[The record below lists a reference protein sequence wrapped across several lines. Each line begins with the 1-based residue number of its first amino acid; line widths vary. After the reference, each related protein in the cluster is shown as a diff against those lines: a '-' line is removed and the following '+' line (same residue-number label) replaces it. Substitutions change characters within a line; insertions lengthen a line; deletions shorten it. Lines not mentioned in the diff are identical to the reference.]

1 MGDITRMR
9 HLAGATLLLTIT
21 LAAGCT
27 ASPLPGSTGPIDR
40 GRPAPDATFNYI
52 LDSGGADACA
62 ADTATV
68 CGFDWREGED
78 ENLPASHPDNVA
90 AVTARRQAIAR
101 LHDQHELAIA
111 YIDAGGWETYR
122 RDWDTLAD
130 AGHLGGSVD
139 GWPQERWVNITGDHR
154 APVLAAIEA
163 RVAEAEADGFDA
175 VDFDLVEA
183 SDAGEDEVGFAV
195 SDDEQLAFD
204 RELFALA
211 RTHGM
216 GAWMKGFPRLAGDL
230 AADADAWIVE
240 ECLADAGRR
249 AECVAATPSWAG
261 KLIVVVEYVPGDR
274 PLAADPAGCAVAA
287 ANGWHMIFKRLDL
300 DPPVASC

>member
-27 ASPLPGSTGPIDR
+27 ASPPPGSTGPTDR

-52 LDSGGADACA
+52 LGSGGTDACA

-78 ENLPASHPDNVA
+78 ESLPADHPDNVA

-122 RDWDTLAD
+122 RDWDTLAG
-130 AGHLGGSVD
+130 AGHLGGSVA
-139 GWPQERWVNITGDHR
+139 GWPQERWVNFTGDHH
-154 APVLAAIEA
+154 AAVLAALES

-183 SDAGEDEVGFAV
+183 SDAGAAEVGFAV
-195 SDDEQLAFD
+195 GDGEQAAFD
-204 RELFALA
+204 RELFRLA
-211 RTHGM
+211 RAHGM
-216 GAWMKGFPRLAGDL
+216 GAWMKGFPRLAGDM

-240 ECLADAGRR
+240 ECLADARR
-249 AECVAATPSWAG
+249 QAECVAATPRWAG
-261 KLIVVVEYVPGDR
+261 KLIVAVEYVPEER
-274 PLAADPAGCAVAA
+274 ALVADPAKCAMAA

-300 DPPVASC
+300 DPTVAYC